1 MTPNFVNDM
10 NIILKE
16 VNTFNRELSISLEWS
31 EIEKDFDK
39 SAARFSKKVK
49 MPGFRPGKIPK
60 KVLFDRFQSAICLLY
75 TSPSPRD

>member
-10 NIILKE
+10 NITLKE

-49 MPGFRPGKIPK
+49 IPIK
-60 KVLFDRFQSAICLLY
+60 QKYFILENEIHKN
-75 TSPSPRD
+75 

>member
-10 NIILKE
+10 NITLEE

-39 SAARFSKKVK
+39 SAARFSKKK
-49 MPGFRPGKIPK
+49 CQDDLKNPQKSFI
-60 KVLFDRFQSAICLLY
+60 
-75 TSPSPRD
+75 